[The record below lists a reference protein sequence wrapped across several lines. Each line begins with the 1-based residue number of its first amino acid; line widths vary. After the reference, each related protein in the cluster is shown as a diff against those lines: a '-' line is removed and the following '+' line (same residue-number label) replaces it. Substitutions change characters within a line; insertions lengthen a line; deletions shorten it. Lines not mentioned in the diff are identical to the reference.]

1 MAISALII
9 DDSPFARKIIRHHL
23 SKFGC
28 KIVGEAESAAQGLKL
43 FRELKPDLVTLDVM
57 MPELEG
63 VESLAAF
70 RTMRKEAP
78 ERQIVVISVLPF
90 EKTQETFLREGALAY
105 VVKPFNQFSFEPVRQ
120 KLMRIFANRTTESAP
135 GPAEPAANPGES
147 APDPIAAR
155 RN

>member
-1 MAISALII
+1 MAIRALII

-23 SKFGC
+23 VKFGC
-28 KIVGEAESAAQGLKL
+28 KIVGEAETAAQGLKL

-63 VESLAAF
+63 IESLTAF
-70 RTMRKEAP
+70 RLMRKEAP
-78 ERQIVVISVLPF
+78 DKQIVVVSVLPF

-120 KLMRIFANRTTESAP
+120 KLMRIFPE
-135 GPAEPAANPGES
+135 AAS
-147 APDPIAAR
+147 
-155 RN
+155 

>member
-1 MAISALII
+1 VAIRALII

-23 SKFGC
+23 VKFGC
-28 KIVGEAESAAQGLKL
+28 KIVGEAETAAQGLKL

-63 VESLAAF
+63 IESLTAF
-70 RTMRKEAP
+70 RLMRKEAP
-78 ERQIVVISVLPF
+78 DKQIVVVSVLPF

-120 KLMRIFANRTTESAP
+120 KLMRIFPE
-135 GPAEPAANPGES
+135 AAS
-147 APDPIAAR
+147 
-155 RN
+155 

>member
-1 MAISALII
+1 MAIRALII

-23 SKFGC
+23 VKFGC
-28 KIVGEAESAAQGLKL
+28 KVVGEAETAAQGLKL

-63 VESLAAF
+63 IESLAAF
-70 RTMRKEAP
+70 RLMRREAP
-78 ERQIVVISVLPF
+78 ERQIVVVSVLPF

-120 KLMRIFANRTTESAP
+120 KLVRIF
-135 GPAEPAANPGES
+135 PAA
-147 APDPIAAR
+147 AT
-155 RN
+155 